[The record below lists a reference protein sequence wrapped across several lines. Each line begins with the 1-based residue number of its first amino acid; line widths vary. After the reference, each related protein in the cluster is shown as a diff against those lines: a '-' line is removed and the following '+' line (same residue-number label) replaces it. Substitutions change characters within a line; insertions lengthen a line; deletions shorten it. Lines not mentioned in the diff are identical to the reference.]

1 MRAVHMRTDYLKE
14 PVGLGNPTPRLYW
27 KCEGGVAQSAYQVIA
42 EKDGEQIWDSGKVSS
57 SSSTHIPYGGP
68 HPGSRER
75 IDWKVRLWDEK
86 DEPGEWSGSFFEMGL
101 LLAGDWKAKW
111 ISGNYR
117 PKKNTRYPVD
127 CFRKTFTA
135 GKRVK
140 RAVLYMSACGLY
152 RGWIDGKPVSDAVF
166 MPGATDYRKRIPYQT
181 YDVTELLRKEE
192 GESGS
197 HTLDIWLADGWYR
210 GSIGCFGPTNVFGRQ
225 TKLLCQMEITYENGG
240 REMVLSDGSFSW
252 SNDGP
257 IRFADL
263 EDGEIVDASMTPSY
277 SGKAMETKEEVVPT
291 AGDNVLPKEKER
303 FTAKL
308 LTTPSGKKV
317 LDFGQNLA
325 GYLEFRVK
333 GAKGQQIRLTCG
345 EILDENGEFTQKN
358 MTVEKPANE
367 FGKIKEMMLVTGMKK
382 DWKEEMQLSPK
393 QQITFLCSGK
403 EDVYHSMFC
412 IFGFRYALVE
422 TDLAIVP
429 EDFTSIAVYSDME
442 QTGTFSCSL
451 PLVNQLVHNTLW
463 SMKSNYLDVPTDCP
477 TRERMGWT
485 GDAQIFFDTGAYFMD
500 IAAFFRK
507 WLWDMEDNQFKD
519 GKISAVIPY
528 NGASMIYDNT
538 GGSVGWCDAAIL
550 IPWRYYQRYGD
561 REILE
566 RFYGMMKKNAM
577 FMIKNAGPKDRK
589 TLAGDPDQKYI
600 YEKGMHLG
608 EWLEPE
614 EFQEKISAGNMPGHP
629 EECIAYL
636 HYTLGIMAQISD
648 LLGKEDDAALFAEYS
663 EGAKRAYRKL
673 FFGSGAPDTDRQA
686 KLVRPLALGLCEGSD
701 VKEQV
706 QKRLAQAVVNRDYT
720 IATGFLSTPF
730 VLGELTKM
738 GRADLAYRML
748 ENEKQPGWLYEVKQ
762 GATTIWENW
771 EGSASHNHYSPGAVC
786 QWLFDTVAGIVPD
799 GENHFVIRP
808 VPGGD
813 MTWAEASYDSLY
825 GRVESS
831 WRLED
836 GADGTDGT
844 GKISYHIVIPS
855 NVTAEVCLPDRQPV
869 HLTAGEYTL

>member
-27 KCEGGVAQSAYQVIA
+27 KCEGGVTQSAYQVIA

-57 SSSTHIPYGGP
+57 ASSTHIPYGGP

-382 DWKEEMQLSPK
+382 DWKTRYLRVSCRRSSRLPSSARERGCL
-393 QQITFLCSGK
+393 TRYLRVRRTLRLCRRILPPSRCTPIWSRPG
-403 EDVYHSMFC
+403 HF
-412 IFGFRYALVE
+412 
-422 TDLAIVP
+422 P
-429 EDFTSIAVYSDME
+429 
-442 QTGTFSCSL
+442 CSL

-463 SMKSNYLDVPTDCP
+463 SMKSNYLTCPQTVPP
-477 TRERMGWT
+477 ENGWAGPGTRRFSSTPALTLWISLPFSGN
-485 GDAQIFFDTGAYFMD
+485 
-500 IAAFFRK
+500 

-519 GKISAVIPY
+519 GKISRLFPTTA
-528 NGASMIYDNT
+528 
-538 GGSVGWCDAAIL
+538 
-550 IPWRYYQRYGD
+550 
-561 REILE
+561 
-566 RFYGMMKKNAM
+566 
-577 FMIKNAGPKDRK
+577 
-589 TLAGDPDQKYI
+589 
-600 YEKGMHLG
+600 
-608 EWLEPE
+608 
-614 EFQEKISAGNMPGHP
+614 HP
-629 EECIAYL
+629 
-636 HYTLGIMAQISD
+636 
-648 LLGKEDDAALFAEYS
+648 
-663 EGAKRAYRKL
+663 
-673 FFGSGAPDTDRQA
+673 
-686 KLVRPLALGLCEGSD
+686 
-701 VKEQV
+701 
-706 QKRLAQAVVNRDYT
+706 
-720 IATGFLSTPF
+720 
-730 VLGELTKM
+730 
-738 GRADLAYRML
+738 
-748 ENEKQPGWLYEVKQ
+748 
-762 GATTIWENW
+762 
-771 EGSASHNHYSPGAVC
+771 
-786 QWLFDTVAGIVPD
+786 
-799 GENHFVIRP
+799 
-808 VPGGD
+808 
-813 MTWAEASYDSLY
+813 
-825 GRVESS
+825 
-831 WRLED
+831 
-836 GADGTDGT
+836 
-844 GKISYHIVIPS
+844 
-855 NVTAEVCLPDRQPV
+855 
-869 HLTAGEYTL
+869 